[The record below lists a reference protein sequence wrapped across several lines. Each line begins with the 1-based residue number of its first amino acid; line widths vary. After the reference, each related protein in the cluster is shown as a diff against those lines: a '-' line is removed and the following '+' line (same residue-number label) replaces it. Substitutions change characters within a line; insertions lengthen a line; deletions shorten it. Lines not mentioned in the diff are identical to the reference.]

1 MTAEIGIGNQAGIV
15 LAADSAVSETD
26 YRGQVQAIYDSA
38 QKLYTLGWQHYIG
51 LLTYGNAS
59 YEGTPWSVLFNHYQR
74 QVGSDRLPHVTDYQ
88 AAFLNYLCK
97 EQLVNLPVTDRRST
111 IYRVAD
117 SLTYSLCQNFLTENR
132 NSDEVAGYVQTA
144 LENIINNYHQTDD
157 QRLAVDDYSES
168 DFLKDYTDS
177 LMRTNQ
183 NQPESAGIIVKLM
196 KYYAQQIN
204 LELSGDNNYHGLF
217 TDTMRLLWLRA
228 MYYILF
234 WGLSS
239 GNWNWNSTSGIVI
252 AGYGSQDN
260 WPVLK
265 QLNIYGCVGTHP
277 IYTVAD
283 IDQVGQQEA
292 DGSIQRSIFLP
303 LAQTDVAN
311 TLRFGIS
318 DDIYGE
324 MEDTLMNKT
333 DLPSDVKQRIMQQIT
348 GYLYSTYGGPFA
360 AEITMLNIPE
370 LAEIAETMIKVTSFE
385 RQYNGDHYATVGGPI
400 DILAITPNDGPVWI
414 HKKHYFDPDTRDN
427 LGRLLRLQH
436 GE

>member
-144 LENIINNYHQTDD
+144 LENIINNYHQTDN
-157 QRLAVDDYSES
+157 QRLAVNDYSES
-168 DFLKDYTDS
+168 DFLNDYTDS

-234 WGLSS
+234 WGTEFWKL
-239 GNWNWNSTSGIVI
+239 
-252 AGYGSQDN
+252 
-260 WPVLK
+260 
-265 QLNIYGCVGTHP
+265 
-277 IYTVAD
+277 
-283 IDQVGQQEA
+283 
-292 DGSIQRSIFLP
+292 
-303 LAQTDVAN
+303 
-311 TLRFGIS
+311 
-318 DDIYGE
+318 
-324 MEDTLMNKT
+324 
-333 DLPSDVKQRIMQQIT
+333 
-348 GYLYSTYGGPFA
+348 
-360 AEITMLNIPE
+360 E
-370 LAEIAETMIKVTSFE
+370 LE
-385 RQYNGDHYATVGGPI
+385 
-400 DILAITPNDGPVWI
+400 
-414 HKKHYFDPDTRDN
+414 
-427 LGRLLRLQH
+427 
-436 GE
+436 

>member
-1 MTAEIGIGNQAGIV
+1 M
-15 LAADSAVSETD
+15 
-26 YRGQVQAIYDSA
+26 
-38 QKLYTLGWQHYIG
+38 
-51 LLTYGNAS
+51 
-59 YEGTPWSVLFNHYQR
+59 
-74 QVGSDRLPHVTDYQ
+74 
-88 AAFLNYLCK
+88 
-97 EQLVNLPVTDRRST
+97 
-111 IYRVAD
+111 
-117 SLTYSLCQNFLTENR
+117 
-132 NSDEVAGYVQTA
+132 
-144 LENIINNYHQTDD
+144 
-157 QRLAVDDYSES
+157 
-168 DFLKDYTDS
+168 
-177 LMRTNQ
+177 
-183 NQPESAGIIVKLM
+183 
-196 KYYAQQIN
+196 
-204 LELSGDNNYHGLF
+204 
-217 TDTMRLLWLRA
+217 
-228 MYYILF
+228 
-234 WGLSS
+234 
-239 GNWNWNSTSGIVI
+239 I